1 MKSYLKFLLLLL
13 SVLLLAARCEEEG
26 EGDLSDE
33 KDGELE
39 DNEPGEGDEEY
50 PQEGME
56 SWHPEEGVD
65 PLSSEQMHALHKKID
80 AKGNG
85 KVSLAEVAEFANK
98 MRRAF
103 AKKQLHNDMEE
114 MDTNTDGKVS
124 LEEFLGYLQKG
135 TEDEPQNEGPSN
147 EQQEQFVEEQRQ
159 EFKAADKNNDGYVDV
174 DELAHMHH
182 HFVNEKVETEMTKG
196 ALKDKDQEGD
206 GELTMEELF
215 EIEDDL
221 ISEEDREIF
230 SKLDKDGSGT
240 LSHEEFKP
248 WVTTGFDSDETA
260 RKLFTTADIDKDGSL
275 TAEEMADAREQIA
288 NEDHQ
293 VHLFLHEWH
302 EGHGKH
308 EEL

>member
-1 MKSYLKFLLLLL
+1 MKSYLKLLLLLL
-13 SVLLLAARCEEEG
+13 SVLLLTVRCEEEG
-26 EGDLSDE
+26 EGELSDE
-33 KDGELE
+33 QDGELE

-50 PQEGME
+50 PEEGDE
-56 SWHPEEGVD
+56 SWHPEKKD

-85 KVSLAEVAEFANK
+85 KVSLAEVTEFAHK

-103 AKKQLHNDMEE
+103 SKKQLHNDMEE

-124 LEEFLGYLQKG
+124 LEEFLVYFQRG
-135 TEDEPQNEGPSN
+135 TDDEHQNEGPSK
-147 EQQEQFVEEQRQ
+147 EEQEQFVEDQRQ
-159 EFKAADKNNDGYVDV
+159 EFKAADKNNDGYVDA
-174 DELAHMHH
+174 DELTHMHH
-182 HFVNEKVETEMTKG
+182 HFINDKVETETTKVTMEG
-196 ALKDKDQEGD
+196 QDQDGN
-206 GELTMEELF
+206 GELTMQEF
-215 EIEDDL
+215 HMSGDGASEDDQ
-221 ISEEDREIF
+221 EVF

-240 LSHEEFKP
+240 LNHEEFKP
-248 WVTTGFDSDETA
+248 WITTGFDSDETA
-260 RKLFTTADIDKDGSL
+260 QKLFATADVDKDGSL

-308 EEL
+308 DEL

>member
-1 MKSYLKFLLLLL
+1 MRSYLKLLLLLL
-13 SVLLLAARCEEEG
+13 SVLLLTARCEEEG

-33 KDGELE
+33 QDGELE

-50 PQEGME
+50 PEEGGE
-56 SWHPEEGVD
+56 SWHPEKKD

-85 KVSLAEVAEFANK
+85 KVSVAEVAEFANK

-103 AKKQLHNDMEE
+103 AKKQLHNELEE

-124 LEEFLGYLQKG
+124 LEEFLVYFQRG
-135 TEDEPQNEGPSN
+135 TDDEHQNEGPSK
-147 EQQEQFVEEQRQ
+147 EEQEQFVEDQRQ
-159 EFKAADKNNDGYVDV
+159 EFKTADKNNDGYVDAE
-174 DELAHMHH
+174 ELAHMHH
-182 HFVNEKVETEMTKG
+182 HFINDKVETEMTKI
-196 ALKDKDQEGD
+196 AMKEQDQDGN
-206 GELTMEELF
+206 GELTMEEF
-215 EIEDDL
+215 DETEAQGQGV
-221 ISEEDREIF
+221 F

-240 LSHEEFKP
+240 LNQEEFKL
-248 WVTTGFDSDETA
+248 WITTGFDSDETA
-260 RKLFTTADIDKDGSL
+260 KKLFTTADVDKDGSL

>member
-1 MKSYLKFLLLLL
+1 MQSYLKLLLLLL
-13 SVLLLAARCEEEG
+13 SVLLLTARCEEEG

-33 KDGELE
+33 QDGELE

-50 PQEGME
+50 
-56 SWHPEEGVD
+56 HPDQKD

-85 KVSLAEVAEFANK
+85 KVSVAEVADFANK

-124 LEEFLGYLQKG
+124 SEEFLVWG
-135 TEDEPQNEGPSN
+135 TDDEHQIEGPAKE
-147 EQQEQFVEEQRQ
+147 EQERFVEDRRR
-159 EFKAADKNNDGYVDV
+159 EFDLADKNNDGYVDA

-182 HFVNEKVETEMTKG
+182 HFINDKVETETTKVTMEG
-196 ALKDKDQEGD
+196 QDQDGN
-206 GELTMEELF
+206 GELTMQEF
-215 EIEDDL
+215 HMSGDASEDDQ
-221 ISEEDREIF
+221 EVF

-240 LSHEEFKP
+240 LNHEEFKP
-248 WVTTGFDSDETA
+248 WITTGFDSDETA
-260 RKLFTTADIDKDGSL
+260 QKLFATADVDKDGSL

-302 EGHGKH
+302 AGHGKH